1 MKYPIWTKP
10 ALLGAA
16 CGAAAITFIGFSQ
29 LGWKTSKAAANM
41 AQEQAD
47 TAAVTA
53 LVPFC
58 VAKAE
63 QPSQQATLAK
73 IRADVSA
80 FSRSNIVMQ
89 AGWATV
95 GASKTPDNA
104 LAIACANRLRMAK
117 SGT

>member
-1 MKYPIWTKP
+1 MRLPASTKP

-16 CGAAAITFIGFSQ
+16 CGAFAIFFIGFWQ
-29 LGWKTSKAAANM
+29 LGWKTSHGAAVL

-47 TAAVTA
+47 IAAVTA

-63 QPSQQATLAK
+63 QPSEQVRLAK
-73 IRADVSA
+73 VKAEESA
-80 FSRSNIVMQ
+80 FSRSELVMQ

-95 GASKTPDNA
+95 GTSKAPDNA
-104 LAIACANRLRMAK
+104 LAIACANSLRTAK
-117 SGT
+117 PGA